1 MFKKK
6 ESDFQYFNE
15 EWNQRNEP
23 TTDGDF
29 LEDGVDDYICPT
41 PKESGAIED

>member
-15 EWNQRNEP
+15 EWNRSNEP
-23 TTDGDF
+23 TTDEDF
-29 LEDGVDDYICPT
+29 LEDGIDDYVSTPT
-41 PKESGAIED
+41 KSSAYED